1 MNTMEIYKSLNLFQ
15 EIHMRKSQS
24 FCLTQKKWAN
34 LSGWEAKLKG
44 RIITSTLATQHR
56 RLVNHKI
63 LFKKQRALQKEREAS
78 TLKSFPCPQQQQQQ
92 KRKKKEQTGR
102 KEKKTT
108 EVKQNTGKCFIDKIA
123 TW

>member
-1 MNTMEIYKSLNLFQ
+1 MNTTEIYKSLNLFQ
-15 EIHMRKSQS
+15 EIDMRKSQS

-44 RIITSTLATQHR
+44 RIITPTLSTQHR
-56 RLVNHKI
+56 RLMNHKI
-63 LFKKQRALQKEREAS
+63 LLKNKERS
-78 TLKSFPCPQQQQQQ
+78 
-92 KRKKKEQTGR
+92 KRKEKLQHWKASPVLNNNNNKKER
-102 KEKKTT
+102 KKNKQAERKKKTT